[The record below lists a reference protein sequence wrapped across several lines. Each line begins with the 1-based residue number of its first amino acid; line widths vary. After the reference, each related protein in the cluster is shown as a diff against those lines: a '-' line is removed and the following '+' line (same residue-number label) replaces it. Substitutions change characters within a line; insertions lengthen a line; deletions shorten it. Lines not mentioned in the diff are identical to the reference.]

1 MKALRSSAL
10 DLFGIAC
17 LVAFAAIVW
26 WPSAL
31 LVLAGASL
39 LISWRTS

>member
-1 MKALRSSAL
+1 MKYVPGALGAL
-10 DLFGIAC
+10 C

-31 LVLAGASL
+31 VVAGAL
-39 LISWRTS
+39 LLVVDRRIG